1 VIDTTDVLV
10 ITAAVIIITNVH
22 AIIEAVAIIS
32 EANIM
37 TATVIQNMAITI
49 TSANVKAEV
58 SFQAFS
64 QVDL

>member
-1 VIDTTDVLV
+1 M
-10 ITAAVIIITNVH
+10 IIITDVH
-22 AIIEAVAIIS
+22 AIIAAVAIIS

-37 TATVIQNMAITI
+37 TATVIQNMATTTI
-49 TSANVKAEV
+49 SANAKAEV